1 MALNNPI
8 YYWEPIY
15 TLKEVKAIN
24 KKLKKDF
31 LHVDTTSLAAQG
43 VVKTSKVDAVLWK
56 DAKKY
61 LHKFNSH
68 VRFRNS
74 IAFGFHLFPENY
86 YNWFFFNK
94 YNAEVSGEYGWHMD
108 AHNYPPSDIKLTALL
123 NLSEAP
129 YEGGK
134 LEIRGSTL
142 TNVPELDSPGNMVI
156 FPSFFLHR
164 VTPVTQG
171 VRNSLAFL
179 ISGKRW
185 T

>member
-61 LHKFNSH
+61 W
-68 VRFRNS
+68 S
-74 IAFGFHLFPENY
+74 IA
-86 YNWFFFNK
+86 K
-94 YNAEVSGEYGWHMD
+94 S
-108 AHNYPPSDIKLTALL
+108 
-123 NLSEAP
+123 
-129 YEGGK
+129 
-134 LEIRGSTL
+134 
-142 TNVPELDSPGNMVI
+142 
-156 FPSFFLHR
+156 
-164 VTPVTQG
+164 
-171 VRNSLAFL
+171 
-179 ISGKRW
+179 
-185 T
+185 

>member
-1 MALNNPI
+1 MALTTLL

-31 LHVDTTSLAAQG
+31 LRTDTTSLDAKG
-43 VVKTSKVDAVLWK
+43 VVKTSKVEAILWK

-61 LHKFNSH
+61 LHKFNAH

-74 IAFGFHLFPENY
+74 IAFGFDIFPENDY
-86 YNWFFFNK
+86 DWLFFNE
-94 YNAEVSGEYGWHMD
+94 YNSKASAEYAWHID
-108 AHNYPPSDIKLTALL
+108 GHAYTPSDIKLTALL

-134 LEIRGSTL
+134 LEINAMKHSS
-142 TNVPELDSPGNMVI
+142 VPEFDTPGTMVV

-179 ISGKRW
+179 ITGKRW